1 MSNAKVLI
9 VDDDANVLKA
19 YERRLRRRF
28 DLETALCSEEGV
40 TAVNFLGPFAVIV
53 SDMQMPRV
61 NGAQFLQRITS
72 VAPESVRIMLTGN
85 ADQATAAA
93 AINEGQVFRFLNKPC
108 DADDL
113 AKAIDDAIHE
123 HQRRIEELELVRQA
137 VSGSIEMMSRVL
149 AITKPEAFGRAARLK
164 KFVASLAEQLKLP
177 EAWEYETAAVLSQL
191 GWITVP
197 EETLNKHRSGAK
209 LTKEE
214 RQTLDSRFDAA
225 ADLIAECPKLDRVA
239 EIVRRCGTPPA
250 ATANHDE
257 QVVDPIER
265 GRALID
271 LAESF
276 DELTAGQGITPLLA
290 LEQLGDSSHRHDHE
304 LLAGM
309 RSHLEGAE
317 DHVLIE
323 VRVSE
328 LQDGMELAEDVVTT
342 EGAMLVSQGQ
352 EVTLTLRQ
360 RLSNYCKTH
369 SVKQPIHVLASRQA
383 AERLR
388 MAPEVAAAS

>member
-61 NGAQFLQRITS
+61 NGAQFLERITS

-93 AINEGQVFRFLNKPC
+93 AINQGHVFRFLNKPC
-108 DADDL
+108 DADVL
-113 AKAIDDAIHE
+113 AQAIDDAIQE
-123 HQRRIEELELVRQA
+123 HHRRVDELELVRQA

-149 AITKPEAFGRAARLK
+149 AITKPEAFGRASRLK
-164 KFVASLAEQLKLP
+164 KFVASVAEELKLP

-209 LTKEE
+209 LSREE
-214 RQTLDSRFDAA
+214 QQTLDSRFDAA
-225 ADLIAECPKLDRVA
+225 ADLVAECPKLDRVA
-239 EIVRRCGTPPA
+239 EIVRRCGAPPAPPA
-250 ATANHDE
+250 AEDE
-257 QVVDPIER
+257 AVDPIER

-271 LAESF
+271 LAESY

-290 LEQLGDSSHRHDHE
+290 VERLAESSQADEHG
-304 LLAGM
+304 LLAGL
-309 RSHLEGAE
+309 RTQLESAD
-317 DHVLIE
+317 DHVLVE
-323 VRVSE
+323 VKVSE
-328 LQDGMELAEDVVTT
+328 LLDGMELAEDVVTT
-342 EGAMLVSQGQ
+342 DGAMLVSQGQ

-388 MAPEVAAAS
+388 KAPEVAAAS